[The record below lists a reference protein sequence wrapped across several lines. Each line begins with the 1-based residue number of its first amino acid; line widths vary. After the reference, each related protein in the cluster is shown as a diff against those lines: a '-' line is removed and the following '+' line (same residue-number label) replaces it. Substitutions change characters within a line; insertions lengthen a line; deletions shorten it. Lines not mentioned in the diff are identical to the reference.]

1 MTGGDAV
8 VPPAPGD
15 PDPPVASRRG
25 AIARFAVFALIV
37 AVGFAAFRFT
47 PLRDY
52 LSREALLALL
62 STLRAAWWAPALL
75 FGLYLLLAPVG
86 LPMMPL
92 VFAGGA
98 IFGWAWGS
106 FYNFVGLW
114 LGALSSFLLARTL
127 GRGLIVQLLGK
138 RLKKV
143 ERMVSRHGFWALV
156 RIRFVPAPFALVN
169 FGAALA
175 GVRLPAFALAT
186 AIGLAPSTIL
196 LTYFSAVLADTAA
209 ADRAGVLRTVS
220 FALGGVLLLTLLP
233 SLVSAVRRWRR
244 YRQVLAMRKE
254 LAMRR
259 QASAAERGG
268 R

>member
-1 MTGGDAV
+1 MNGEPG
-8 VPPAPGD
+8 VPPTLGDGQAP
-15 PDPPVASRRG
+15 PISRRG
-25 AIARFAVFALIV
+25 AIARFAMFALIV
-37 AVGFAAFRFT
+37 AAGLAAFRFT

-75 FGLYLLLAPVG
+75 VGLYLVLAPVG

-92 VFAGGA
+92 MFAGGA

-106 FYNFVGLW
+106 LYNFVGLC

-127 GRGLIVQLLGK
+127 GRGLIVQLLGQ
-138 RLKKV
+138 RLKKI

-156 RIRFVPAPFALVN
+156 RVRFVPAPFALVN

-175 GVRLPAFALAT
+175 GVRLPVFALAT
-186 AIGLAPSTIL
+186 AIGLAPTTIL
-196 LTYFSAVLADTAA
+196 LTYFSAVLADSAA

-220 FALGGVLLLTLLP
+220 FAFAGLLLLTLLP
-233 SLVSAVRRWRR
+233 SLVAAVRRWRR
-244 YRQVLAMRKE
+244 YRDLLAKRKE
-254 LAMRR
+254 LAVRR
-259 QASAAERGG
+259 EAGAAERSE